1 MFAVVVAFFVVM
13 PQLQCLRRGLMNNT
27 VKKTLIYALLA
38 LLLIILVAVVA
49 FLCVYRTRLKT
60 MSTIEKLSNYEDYN
74 LYHMDVKYDYSL
86 QEILDNGIVDNQSF
100 TNSILKEVLPLLPIH
115 MEAKSFGCTAFT
127 METTGGKTLM
137 GHNYDFKLD
146 TSSILVCCE
155 PKDGYKS
162 MAFASLDNLGIK
174 DATKGFSTKMVC
186 LAAPFACLDGI
197 NEKGVSIAILT
208 LDSEPTNQV
217 GMDDSKQTIGTSLVV
232 RLVLDYAATTQ
243 EAVDLIAKY
252 NMFATAGRDYHFYIT
267 DASGDGRVVEFDC
280 DSPTRQMTVT
290 PTPVVTNFFIM
301 YGDKVLPNQKNEQYG
316 HGKERYDSVLDV
328 MAKNKGH
335 ETVDTAWAALV
346 ASSRESNPED
356 VTSNTQWSIVYNN
369 TDLTATISLRRNWED
384 KFLVMF

>member
-1 MFAVVVAFFVVM
+1 MFSWGVVQKWLDVFGDV
-13 PQLQCLRRGLMNNT
+13 PLREDYM
-27 VKKTLIYALLA
+27 KKVLLYALLA
-38 LLLIILVAVVA
+38 LLLVLVVAVA
-49 FLCVYRTRLKT
+49 TFLCVYWTRLKT
-60 MSTIEKLSNYEDYN
+60 MSTIEKLSNYDDYN

-86 QEILDNGIVDNQSF
+86 QKILDNGIVDNQSF
-100 TNSILKEVLPLLPIH
+100 TNSILKEVFPLLPIH

-127 METTGGKTLM
+127 MKTKEGKTLM
-137 GHNYDFKLD
+137 GRNYDFKLD

-155 PKDGYKS
+155 PKDGYRS
-162 MAFASLDNLGIK
+162 MAFAALDNLGIK
-174 DATKGFSTKMVC
+174 DATKSLSTKMVS

-208 LDSEPTNQV
+208 LDSQPTDQV

-290 PTPVVTNFFIM
+290 STPAVTNFFIM
-301 YGDKVLPNQKNEQYG
+301 YEDKVLPNQKNEQYG
-316 HGKERYDSVLDV
+316 HGRERYDSVLEV
-328 MAKNKGH
+328 MAKNRGRV
-335 ETVDTAWAALV
+335 TVDTAWEALM
-346 ASSRESNPED
+346 ASSQEPNPED

-369 TDLTATISLRRNWED
+369 TDLTATICLRRKWAD

>member
-1 MFAVVVAFFVVM
+1 M
-13 PQLQCLRRGLMNNT
+13 LM
-27 VKKTLIYALLA
+27 V
-38 LLLIILVAVVA
+38 
-49 FLCVYRTRLKT
+49 
-60 MSTIEKLSNYEDYN
+60 
-74 LYHMDVKYDYSL
+74 
-86 QEILDNGIVDNQSF
+86 
-100 TNSILKEVLPLLPIH
+100 
-115 MEAKSFGCTAFT
+115 GCTAFT
-127 METTGGKTLM
+127 MKTTGGKTLM

-162 MAFASLDNLGIK
+162 MAFAALDNLGIK
-174 DATKGFSTKMVC
+174 DATKGFSSKMVC

-217 GMDDSKQTIGTSLVV
+217 GMDDTKQTIGTSLVV

-252 NMFATAGRDYHFYIT
+252 NMFATAGRDYHFYIA

-290 PTPVVTNFFIM
+290 PTTAVTNFFIM

-316 HGKERYDSVLDV
+316 HGKERYDSVLEV
-328 MAKNKGH
+328 MANNKGH
-335 ETVDTAWAALV
+335 ETIDTAWEALV
-346 ASSRESNPED
+346 ASSQEPNPED

-369 TDLTATISLRRNWED
+369 TDLTATISLRRNWDD

>member
-1 MFAVVVAFFVVM
+1 
-13 PQLQCLRRGLMNNT
+13 MNTT
-27 VKKTLIYALLA
+27 VKKTLLYALLA

-86 QEILDNGIVDNQSF
+86 QKILDNGIVDNQSF

-127 METTGGKTLM
+127 MKTTNGKTLM
-137 GHNYDFKLD
+137 GRNYDFKLD

-162 MAFASLDNLGIK
+162 MAFAALDNLGIK
-174 DATKGFSTKMVC
+174 DATKGFSSKMVC

-217 GMDDSKQTIGTSLVV
+217 GMDDTKQTIGTSLVV

-290 PTPVVTNFFIM
+290 STPIVTNFFIM
-301 YGDKVLPNQKNEQYG
+301 YGDRVLPNQKNEQYG
-316 HGKERYDSVLDV
+316 HGKERYDSVLEV
-328 MAKNKGH
+328 MANNKGH
-335 ETVDTAWAALV
+335 ETVDTAWEALV
-346 ASSRESNPED
+346 ASSQEPNPED